1 MTNSFLAIPQ
11 QTDVLIVGAGPVGL
25 ALALALD
32 LGWRGISCLIV
43 DQGAGDIEHAR
54 SGLVSSRTVEFCRRW
69 GLAPPARPA
78 ARYQNVRSR
87 STLFRQVGCELQQAP
102 TALNPAFD
110 LGFCVPY

>member
-1 MTNSFLAIPQ
+1 MINSFLAIPQ
-11 QTDVLIVGAGPVGL
+11 QTDVLIVGAGPVG
-25 ALALALD
+25 LALALD

-54 SGLVSSRTVEFCRRW
+54 SGLVSSRRVEFCRRW

-78 ARYQNVRSR
+78 ARYQSVRSR

-102 TALNPAFD
+102 TALKPAFD